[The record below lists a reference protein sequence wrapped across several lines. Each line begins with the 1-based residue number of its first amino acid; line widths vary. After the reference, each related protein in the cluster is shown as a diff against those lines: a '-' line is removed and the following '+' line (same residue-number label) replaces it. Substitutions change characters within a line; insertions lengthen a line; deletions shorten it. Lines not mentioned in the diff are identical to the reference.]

1 LLCVAEL
8 VFDPIGLRPYPA
20 RVVDLV
26 RLRDE
31 LTVGSDR
38 FEPTSD

>member
-1 LLCVAEL
+1 VDEL
-8 VFDPIGLRPYPA
+8 VFDPIGLRPYPG
-20 RVVDLV
+20 RVVDLA
-26 RLRDE
+26 RLRDK